1 MSRERAVRLRADDL
15 APGNRVTVCDIGG
28 HRVGIVRV
36 AGELHALA
44 DRCPHRGAPIC
55 SHGEVVA
62 DSAAFD
68 PASPPP
74 RGAGDAEASLL
85 RCPWHK
91 WDFDPV
97 SGVCRVAPK
106 YRLRRYHVWED
117 AGDIVVSLD
126 PRPATNG
133 SHAAA

>member
-1 MSRERAVRLRADDL
+1 VSAPRAVRLPADAL
-15 APGNRVTVCDIGG
+15 APGNRVTVCDVGG
-28 HRVGIVRV
+28 HRVGVVRV

-62 DSAAFD
+62 DPAAFD
-68 PASPPP
+68 PASSAP
-74 RGAGDAEASLL
+74 AGTDDADASLL

-97 SGVCRVAPK
+97 TGVCRVAPK

-117 AGDIVVSLD
+117 GRDVVVSLD
-126 PRPATNG
+126 PRPASKG
-133 SHAAA
+133 APAPG

>member
-1 MSRERAVRLRADDL
+1 MSGARAVRLRADAL
-15 APGNRVTVCDIGG
+15 APGNRVTVCEVGG
-28 HRVGIVRV
+28 HRVGVVRV

-62 DSAAFD
+62 DLSAFD
-68 PASPPP
+68 PEAPASPEAQGP
-74 RGAGDAEASLL
+74 EASLL

-97 SGVCRVAPK
+97 TGVCQVAPK

-117 AGDIVVSLD
+117 ADDIVVSLD
-126 PRPATNG
+126 PRPRARAST
-133 SHAAA
+133 

>member
-1 MSRERAVRLRADDL
+1 MSTARAVRLRADDL
-15 APGNRVTVCDIGG
+15 APGNRVTVCDVGG
-28 HRVGIVRV
+28 HRVGVVRV
-36 AGELHALA
+36 AGQLHALA

-68 PASPPP
+68 PASPPSA
-74 RGAGDAEASLL
+74 GADDPEASLL

-97 SGVCRVAPK
+97 TGACRVAPK

-117 AGDIVVSLD
+117 AGDVVVSLD
-126 PRPATNG
+126 PRPASNG
-133 SHAAA
+133 SHTPA